1 MVETAVVLGRVGLRL
16 MHGAGLQGCL
26 VGNVLE
32 RHEAMSV
39 ATAER
44 AEFGFV
50 VGVYVDVDAFAV
62 GFHNKCQLV
71 WVSLVLKV
79 VSFFGD
85 IPIFHHFPLKLYLLN
100 QFVEYIHRCFFILIC
115 L

>member
-1 MVETAVVLGRVGLRL
+1 MRLVSGVEERVLSVVEQTAVVLGRVGLRL

-50 VGVYVDVDAFAV
+50 VGVYVDVDAFAD
-62 GFHNKCQLV
+62 GFHLDSV
-71 WVSLVLKV
+71 RIGGLRGGV
-79 VSFFGD
+79 
-85 IPIFHHFPLKLYLLN
+85 
-100 QFVEYIHRCFFILIC
+100 R
-115 L
+115 